1 MPKIIRY
8 ILILIAA
15 GVALLLLI
23 QLIPVPHTNP
33 PVLTQVTWDSPQ
45 TGELFTRACAD
56 CHSNETTW
64 PWYSKVAPISWLVY
78 RDVTEGRQ
86 RFNISELTNVSTNRM
101 DRLIR
106 EVGGQISEGEMPPM
120 IYLPMHPTAA
130 LTDAE
135 KASLSAG
142 LQVTLRNFE
151 ASR

>member
-8 ILILIAA
+8 ILYLIAA
-15 GVALLLLI
+15 GVVLLLLV

-33 PVLTQVTWDSPQ
+33 PVLTQVQWDSPQ
-45 TGELFTRACAD
+45 TQELFQRACAD

-78 RDVTEGRQ
+78 RDVQEGRQ

-106 EVGGQISEGEMPPM
+106 EVGGQINEGEMPPLV
-120 IYLPMHPTAA
+120 YLPMHPTAK
-130 LTDAE
+130 LSDTE

-142 LQVTLRNFE
+142 LQLTLRNFE

>member
-33 PVLTQVTWDSPQ
+33 AVVTQVQWDSPQ
-45 TGELFTRACAD
+45 TQELFTRACAD

-86 RFNISELTNVSTNRM
+86 HFNISEMTNISSSRM

-106 EVGGQISEGEMPPM
+106 EVGQQIDEGEMPPG

-142 LQVTLRNFE
+142 LQITLRNFA